1 MNEFSHYLV
10 FKCIIQ
16 RQINSIHF
24 QKNSNYRKSTMTFT
38 KNISTSLLVIATQ
51 LSALPLVQ
59 AQILPEATVGI
70 KITLTKK
77 PTTRP
82 MTVAYMPASKH
93 YYIAD
98 GGLAPQASE
107 FESAMSNSLIHTYS
121 DDGKYLQSV
130 RAGYD
135 NRSIYYNTNS
145 NKLETITYN
154 ISSDAGFSPNTGI
167 FSIDVN
173 EDGTLKESSTDVS
186 GFNPAFG
193 HSGTMPSYDADTNH
207 YYAKQGRS
215 NLVFV
220 VDTKNREK
228 VAEIAL
234 DLAKAGVA
242 HDDVSDLYI
251 AYSGIKSE
259 ELVLLDIDHK
269 AALIFDLSGKFVGK
283 SELPKTLKLHSQNHF
298 SGLGYANNML
308 FVLNENEG
316 EFGTY
321 YGFNVVK

>member
-1 MNEFSHYLV
+1 MPFIKARSTKLLTISFALLMAQALNL
-10 FKCIIQ
+10 
-16 RQINSIHF
+16 SI
-24 QKNSNYRKSTMTFT
+24 
-38 KNISTSLLVIATQ
+38 A
-51 LSALPLVQ
+51 Q
-59 AQILPEATVGI
+59 AEILPEATVGV
-70 KITLTKK
+70 KIPLTTK

-82 MTVAYMPASKH
+82 MTVAYIPLFKR

-107 FESAMSNSLIHTYS
+107 FEAATSKSLIHAYS

-130 RAGYD
+130 KAGYD

-145 NKLETITYN
+145 HQLETVTYN

-167 FSIDVN
+167 FSIDLA
-173 EDGTLKESSTDVS
+173 EDGSLKETSTDVS

-193 HSGTMPSYDADTNH
+193 HSGTMPTYDSDTNH

-220 VDTKNREK
+220 VDTKSREK

-234 DLAKAGVA
+234 DLAKAGA
-242 HDDVSDLYI
+242 AYDDVSDLYI
-251 AYSGIKSE
+251 AYSGRKGE

-283 SELPKTLKLHSQNHF
+283 SALPKTLKLHSQNHY
-298 SGLGYANNML
+298 SGLGYANDML
-308 FVLNENEG
+308 FVYNENEG

-321 YGFNVVK
+321 YGFNVFK